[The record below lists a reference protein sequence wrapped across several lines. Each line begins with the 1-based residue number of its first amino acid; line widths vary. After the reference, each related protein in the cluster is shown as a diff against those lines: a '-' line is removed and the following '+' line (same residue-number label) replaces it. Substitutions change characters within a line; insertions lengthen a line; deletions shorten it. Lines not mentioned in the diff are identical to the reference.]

1 MKNVIIVIP
10 ILISS
15 YSLAQNTKYW
25 DEGYS
30 YKYSAVYIN
39 KHGDTLSNETIL
51 VTPRD
56 TIINFNQT
64 LLVYH
69 FSTQNIA
76 LKSRT
81 DSIVG
86 FNNMWVD
93 SIGEGALENSE
104 LWIHPFRSNQ
114 YILTEISS
122 FPQVKFSPDIG
133 VKWKSTLML
142 PSEWGN
148 FSGQVNSKY
157 EVVAKER
164 RKYSWGF
171 EDNCWKTESVGKHN
185 RMGKSYLT
193 TYFKQEYGFLEMNYL
208 LFNGDRIM
216 FELIEANKTLPNKS
230 KLY

>member
-1 MKNVIIVIP
+1 MKNILIVVTL

-15 YSLAQNTKYW
+15 SSFAQNKKYW
-25 DEGYS
+25 IEGYS
-30 YKYSAVYIN
+30 YKYSALYVN
-39 KHGDTLSNETIL
+39 QQGDALSNETIL
-51 VTPRD
+51 ITPRD
-56 TIINFNQT
+56 TIFNFNQT

-69 FSTQNIA
+69 FSQQNIV

-122 FPQVKFSPDIG
+122 FPQIKFSPSLGI
-133 VKWKSTLML
+133 KWKSTLTL

-148 FSGQVNSKY
+148 FSGKVKNRY
-157 EVVAKER
+157 EIVAKESR
-164 RKYSWGF
+164 EYSWGI
-171 EDNCWKTESVGKHN
+171 ENNCWKTESFGKHN
-185 RMGKSYLT
+185 RMGKSCLI
-193 TYFKQEYGFLEMNYL
+193 TYFKEEYGFLEMNYH

-216 FELIEANKTLPNKS
+216 FELIEVNKTLSNKT
-230 KLY
+230 